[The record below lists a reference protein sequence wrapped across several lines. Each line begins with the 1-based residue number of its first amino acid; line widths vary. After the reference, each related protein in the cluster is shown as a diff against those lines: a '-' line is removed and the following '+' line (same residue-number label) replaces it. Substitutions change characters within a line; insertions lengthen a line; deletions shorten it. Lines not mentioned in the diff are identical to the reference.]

1 MDFIG
6 TERNTIRAVEE
17 AKAAARAAEEMA
29 RRLGEVLPPPPGH
42 TLTGTVLPSAHGTAP
57 VVHNHYYAAPQRKS
71 TADQA
76 VKWAGAAALTV
87 SVLAVASLALFA
99 GALLAV
105 CVALVALVLRQVWND
120 YRKDS

>member
-1 MDFIG
+1 MDFPG
-6 TERNTIRAVEE
+6 TERSTIRAVEE

-29 RRLGEVLPPPPGH
+29 RRLGEVLPPPPGYP
-42 TLTGTVLPSAHGTAP
+42 LTGTVLPPVHGTAQI
-57 VVHNHYYAAPQRKS
+57 VHHHHYAAPQRKS

-105 CVALVALVLRQVWND
+105 CVALASLVLRRVWTD